1 MQAHPTHLEVHVTS
15 TTSTLRSK
23 SFRLTAIGVAATG
36 LCVAGAGM
44 AAAANPA
51 SAFGQAVGT
60 TVHAVGV
67 DWSDMPA
74 GYTQA
79 QYEAF
84 WAAEYSAEDLVEL
97 QDMWSLEETETKSR
111 AGQMLLDGVELP
123 FAPGTHTTPD
133 LPANEQA
140 AIAAFFDA
148 GYTGDDVEALN
159 DLWDTEHLE
168 TKARAGQMVL
178 DGEELPLEPA
188 TSAGS

>member
-1 MQAHPTHLEVHVTS
+1 VTS
-15 TTSTLRSK
+15 STRTFRSK
-23 SFRLTAIGVAATG
+23 TLRLTAIGVAATG
-36 LCVAGAGM
+36 LCVVGAGM
-44 AAAANPA
+44 AAASNPT

-84 WAAEYSAEDLVEL
+84 WAAEYSGEDLIEL
-97 QDMWSLEETETKSR
+97 QELWSLDETETKSR
-111 AGQMLLDGVELP
+111 AGQMLLDGEALP
-123 FAPGTHTTPD
+123 FAPGTHTTPE
-133 LPANEQA
+133 LPADEQA

-148 GYTGDDVEALN
+148 GHTAEDVEALSA
-159 DLWDTEHLE
+159 LWETEFVE

-178 DGEELPLEPA
+178 DGEELPLGSAGSA
-188 TSAGS
+188 TSADS